1 MASTIQRPDIS
12 KPTLLDLTDLRGQ
25 LQQELDT
32 AKTTATLY
40 ISWFTFFLTVNYV
53 ALGWFTSTMVAGN
66 FNDPV
71 PLYTMA
77 GNFVVQLALG
87 IAGTLL
93 CRRWALGTE
102 SNTKTVLGK
111 IKELT
116 PSEAHV
122 LTFRRGHF
130 PAFMSHVYSLCAGAM
145 VFLMITWCVMADHA
159 RLHGTNPHAK
169 ANQTTVVVSPNTER
183 PK

>member
-1 MASTIQRPDIS
+1 MASAVQGPNVTKTTP
-12 KPTLLDLTDLRGQ
+12 PDLTDLRAQ

-66 FNDPV
+66 FNDPT
-71 PLYTMA
+71 PLYAMA
-77 GNFVVQLALG
+77 GNFIAQLALG
-87 IAGTLL
+87 ITGTVV
-93 CRRWALGTE
+93 CRKWALGTE
-102 SNTKTVLGK
+102 RNTEIIISK

-130 PAFMSHVYSLCAGAM
+130 AAFVANVYVLCALAM
-145 VFLMITWCVMADHA
+145 SFLIITWGVMAAHA
-159 RLHGTNPHAK
+159 RLHGSNPHDK
-169 ANQTTVVVSPNTER
+169 GKQTSVAR
-183 PK
+183 PLNRIRA